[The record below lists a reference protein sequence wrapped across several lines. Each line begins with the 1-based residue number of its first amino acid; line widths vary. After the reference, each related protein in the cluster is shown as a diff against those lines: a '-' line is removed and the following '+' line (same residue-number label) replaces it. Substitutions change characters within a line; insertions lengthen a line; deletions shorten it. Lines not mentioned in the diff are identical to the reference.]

1 MIGHEP
7 FSAAPHP
14 HHHHDRFWRVV
25 RLLWVLELDT
35 SRIQP
40 KAPPA
45 MDGAFL
51 LRRHPAR
58 ERSNTMA
65 DALLIIDMQTG
76 LYA

>member
-45 MDGAFL
+45 MDGAFFIAPPSGT
-51 LRRHPAR
+51 RKEQHH
-58 ERSNTMA
+58 
-65 DALLIIDMQTG
+65 G
-76 LYA
+76 